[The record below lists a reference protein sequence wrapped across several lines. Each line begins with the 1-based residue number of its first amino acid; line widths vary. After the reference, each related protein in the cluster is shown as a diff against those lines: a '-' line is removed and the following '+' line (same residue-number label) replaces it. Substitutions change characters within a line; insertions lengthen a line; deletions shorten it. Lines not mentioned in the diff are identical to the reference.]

1 MTEFTKTEWHS
12 VASEFK
18 YDCPD
23 EAIIEEFGSVKRFK
37 EILTHQDQETFGG
50 MEPEGEA
57 PTDEESDKFYDFVSE
72 LDYDRDDDWWT
83 DRKGGYDVT
92 YKYDKETK

>member
-57 PTDEESDKFYDFVSE
+57 PTDEESDKFYD
-72 LDYDRDDDWWT
+72 
-83 DRKGGYDVT
+83 
-92 YKYDKETK
+92 KYYSRQMKTSIGNVNSGHSVPKN